1 MRMLYVGMVASD
13 KVMNNIYKHCRN
25 KKPSMSGVVFDRNI
39 ATGLARQCEAEA
51 FSLIIAPSFPSCS
64 KLRVNGKAEKIDK
77 LTVKYISYINIPGLK
92 YFIFE
97 FKLFLKILKWNI
109 KNKTDEKVIV
119 LSANHAFLNRPASF
133 MKKKFGTR
141 VYSIFTDLPELEMS
155 YSNKTSNLKKKLLSF
170 YQRNN
175 QKRNEG
181 LDGYVFLTEAM
192 DKKINKKRK
201 PSIII
206 EGVIGDDV
214 ASEGKSVK
222 KNAIMYAG
230 TLNEKFGI
238 KNLLDAFTKIKDD
251 TLELWLYGYGDY
263 DEKIH
268 EIIKT
273 DNRIKFFGQRE
284 RKEILK
290 AERQARVL
298 VNPRQNKDEFTK
310 YSFPS
315 KTMEYLASGTPVLMY
330 KLDGIPNEYDNYMY
344 YVDGNSV
351 DDLRSMIEKL
361 ISKPQAEL
369 DKFGEKARKWVLEN
383 KNVKMQT
390 KKIIE
395 LMDAYK

>member
-1 MRMLYVGMVASD
+1 MRILYIGTVASD
-13 KVMNNIYKHCRN
+13 KVMNNIYKYCKDR
-25 KKPSMSGVVFDRNI
+25 KPSMSSIVFDRNV
-39 ATGLARQCEAEA
+39 ATGLAQQCETEV
-51 FSLIIAPSFPSCS
+51 FSMIVAPSFPSCS
-64 KLRVNGKAEKIDK
+64 KLCVNGKAEKIDK
-77 LTVKYISYINIPGLK
+77 LPVKYIPYINIPGLK

-109 KNKTDEKVIV
+109 ENKTDEKVIV
-119 LSANHAFLNRPASF
+119 LSANHAFFNRPASF
-133 MKKKFGTR
+133 MKKKFGTK

-155 YSNKTSNLKKKLLSF
+155 YSNKTSNLKKKILSF

-175 QKRNEG
+175 QKRNEE

-201 PSIII
+201 PSIIV

-214 ASEGKSVK
+214 VSEGKSAK

-238 KNLLDAFTKIKDD
+238 KNLLDAFMKIKDD

-263 DEKIH
+263 DEKIR
-268 EIIKT
+268 EVAKI
-273 DNRIKFFGQRE
+273 DNRIKFFGQRKRE
-284 RKEILK
+284 EILK
-290 AERQARVL
+290 AEQQARLL
-298 VNPRQNKDEFTK
+298 VNPRQNNDEYTN

-315 KTMEYLASGTPVLMY
+315 KTMEYLASGTPVLTY
-330 KLDGIPNEYDNYMY
+330 KLDGIPKEYDNYIY

-369 DKFGEKARKWVLEN
+369 DKIGEKARKWVLEN
-383 KNVKMQT
+383 KNIEAQT
-390 KKIIE
+390 KKILE
-395 LMDAYK
+395 LMKK